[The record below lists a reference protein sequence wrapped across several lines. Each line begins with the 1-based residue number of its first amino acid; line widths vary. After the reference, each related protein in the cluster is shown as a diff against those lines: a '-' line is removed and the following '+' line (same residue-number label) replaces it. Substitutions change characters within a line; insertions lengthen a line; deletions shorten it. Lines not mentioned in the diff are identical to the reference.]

1 MKKIG
6 IISQLTNETIN
17 YGNRLQAYALN
28 SFLSEIFSCEAVSL
42 ILSFYKRKIVFSCKS
57 LFVLFVEKGLSKI
70 LNKVKIYKDS
80 KNKDFSDRL
89 RNAQKFTSKT
99 TSEVINSFED
109 LQKMNYDV
117 LITGS
122 DVVWAQGS
130 IGVDRVRFLDFSLPA
145 EYKKISYAASFG
157 ENWIP
162 TQNRKY
168 VKKYLT
174 DFDAISVREKSSLV
188 LLKDIGVENAVHV
201 CDPTLLL
208 TAEEWGSVAEPVQE
222 IKENYIFVYLLGKD
236 VSQREAIKK
245 LAEKYNLKI
254 ATIPHADNVYDS
266 VDDNFGDYK
275 LMDASPENWVWLIK
289 NAEYVI
295 TDSFHGTV
303 FSTIFS
309 KKFIVVKRCLEEDI
323 NIRMTDYLD
332 TIGEQDK
339 FVDILSVDSLEDF
352 VWDYDKIHKIT
363 NDFIEK
369 SKNYLEK
376 ALN

>member
-1 MKKIG
+1 MGKIG
-6 IISQLTNETIN
+6 IISQLSRETLN
-17 YGNRLQAYALN
+17 YGNRLQAFALN
-28 SFLSEIFSCEAVSL
+28 SYLSNKCRFSVISL
-42 ILSFYKRKIVFSCKS
+42 MVPFYKRKLVVSGEAFLHI
-57 LFVLFVEKGLSKI
+57 L
-70 LNKVKIYKDS
+70 LNKVYKKILTKIQLI
-80 KNKDFSDRL
+80 KNKNVFFERL
-89 RNAQKFTSKT
+89 KNAQKFTSKST
-99 TSEVINSFED
+99 AEVINTFQD
-109 LQKMNYDV
+109 LQKMNYDI

-130 IGVDRVRFLDFSLPA
+130 IGVDRVRFLDFSLPS
-145 EYKKISYAASFG
+145 EYKKVSYAASFG
-157 ENWIP
+157 KNLIP
-162 TQNRKY
+162 SQNIKY
-168 VKKYLT
+168 VKKYLD
-174 DFDAISVREKSSLV
+174 DFDAISVREKSSIE
-188 LLKDIGVENAVHV
+188 LLKSIGVENVVHT

-222 IKENYIFVYLLGKD
+222 IKEKYIFVYLLGKD
-236 VSQREAIKK
+236 ANQREAIKK

-254 ATIPHADNVYDS
+254 ATIPHADNVYDP
-266 VDDNFGDYK
+266 VDDDFGDYK

-309 KKFIVVKRCLEEDI
+309 KKFIVIKRCLEEDI

-339 FVDILSVDSLEDF
+339 FVDILTVDSLDGF
-352 VWDYDKIHKIT
+352 VWDYEKIHSLT
-363 NDFIEK
+363 DDFIEK
-369 SKNYLEK
+369 SKKYLEK